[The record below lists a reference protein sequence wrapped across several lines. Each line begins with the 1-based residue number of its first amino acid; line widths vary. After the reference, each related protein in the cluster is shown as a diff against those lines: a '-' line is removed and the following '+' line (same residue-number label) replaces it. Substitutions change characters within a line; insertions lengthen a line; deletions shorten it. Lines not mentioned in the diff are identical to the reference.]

1 MEVHYDPENHEFETE
16 KEQAMRKRFSTI
28 TVAALVLVSTFAG
41 MEINQLIS
49 GDDIY
54 AQLGKLK
61 DVLVLTEK
69 YYVEEV
75 SGSQMTEAAIN
86 GMLDKLD
93 PHSVYM
99 APKNFE
105 RVTEEFKGKYEGI
118 GISFRILSDTITVLE
133 TLGGGPSARLGI
145 LSNDRIVKIDG
156 NSAIGFVDTMVQK
169 SLRGPKGTRVAVTI
183 KRPGTPEL
191 LVYEITRDEI
201 SLVSVDAA
209 FMVHEDIAYIQA
221 NKFNEQTYNEISRSL
236 KRLKAEGMKKLI
248 LDLRWNPGG
257 YLDQAVKMADLFL
270 DGGGKDN
277 PRKIVYT
284 KARRPEFDET
294 FEAKSGDEFENLPL
308 IVLVNNGSASAS
320 EIVAGAIQDWDRG
333 LIVGETSFGKGLVQR
348 QFPLSDGSA
357 LRLTIAKYYTPSGR
371 LIQRAYDGKDKS
383 EYQREA
389 YERKEEEGDNL
400 EHERDV
406 EKDSTRP
413 MFKTNAG
420 RVVYGGGGITP
431 DYIVRDEF
439 LTQTSANIRR
449 RDLFIAYISSYMTGE
464 GLSLRNAYGTD
475 FIRFRKDF
483 RISDDVLGQFRS
495 FVESKGVAI
504 VDADFQKDLNY
515 IRHAL
520 KGYIAQNL
528 WGREALLSVFLENDK
543 QFQKAIMLFPEAQKI
558 ARLELN

>member
-1 MEVHYDPENHEFETE
+1 M
-16 KEQAMRKRFSTI
+16 KKRFSTM

-69 YYVEEV
+69 YYIDDVN
-75 SGSQMTEAAIN
+75 GSQMTEAAIN
-86 GMLDKLD
+86 GIMDKLD
-93 PHSVYM
+93 PHSVYI

-118 GISFRILSDTITVLE
+118 GISFRILNDTITVLE
-133 TLGGGPSARLGI
+133 TLGGGPSARLGL
-145 LSNDRIVKIDG
+145 LSNDRIVKI
-156 NSAIGFVDTMVQK
+156 NNQSAVGFVDTMVQK
-169 SLRGPKGTRVAVTI
+169 SLRGPKGTRVTVTI
-183 KRPGTPEL
+183 LRPGTPEL

-209 FMVHEDIAYIQA
+209 FMVNDEVAYVQA
-221 NKFNEQTYNEISRSL
+221 NKFNEQTYNEISKSL
-236 KRLKAEGMKKLI
+236 KRLKGEGMRRLI

-257 YLDQAVKMADLFL
+257 YLDQAVRIADLFIE
-270 DGGGKDN
+270 GGTKEA

-284 KARRPEFDET
+284 KARRTEFDET
-294 FEAKSGDEFENLPL
+294 FEARSGDEYEKLPV

-371 LIQRAYDGKDKS
+371 LIQRAYEGKDKA

-389 YERKEEEGDNL
+389 YERKEEEGENL
-400 EHERDV
+400 GHEKDV
-406 EKDSTRP
+406 QKDSTRP
-413 MFKTNAG
+413 VFKTNAG
-420 RVVYGGGGITP
+420 RIVYGGGGITP
-431 DYIVRDEF
+431 DYIVTDD
-439 LTQTSANIRR
+439 LLSQTSANIRR
-449 RDLFIAYISSYMTGE
+449 RDLFVSYVSSYMSGD
-464 GLSLRNAYGTD
+464 GLRLRSTYGSD
-475 FIRFRKDF
+475 FKRFRKEF
-483 RISDDVLGQFRS
+483 NVSDEFMSQFRS
-495 FVESKGVAI
+495 YVESKDVKI

-515 IRHAL
+515 IKHAL

-543 QFQKAIMLFPEAQKI
+543 QFQKALRLFPEAEKI
-558 ARLELN
+558 ARLDLN